1 MVSGAVGGAGEHFD
15 PKKSVIFLR
24 GKLLM
29 LGNTDAAAVDDKEE
43 KEEEEEEEEEIGG
56 KGIS

>member
-1 MVSGAVGGAGEHFD
+1 MVSGAAGGAGEHFD

-43 KEEEEEEEEEIGG
+43 KEEEEEEIGG